1 MWKKIR
7 PRQREAFLRALGETG
22 NLTLAAEHAKLSRS
36 WVVKWRGLDA
46 EFDAACRAAVAV
58 ARARLGSAEKRGAG
72 KKWRYL
78 DGAELVVK
86 RGNGRRTQIA
96 RARRRQWTPRVE
108 ARFLAVVAATC
119 NARAGCGEVG
129 MSVSSLY
136 THLKQWPDFARRY
149 REAVAIGYGR
159 LNGGLTANCIAFMDP
174 EIEEDIPIDLPMPP
188 MTVGHVIRVVRVHDR
203 RLREARQDEEWARG
217 ARTLGRP
224 PGRRPRAAKGNGPG
238 GGGGRAG
245 DGPAI

>member
-22 NLTLAAEHAKLSRS
+22 NVTLAAEHAKLSRS
-36 WVVKWRGLDA
+36 WVVKWRGLDPT
-46 EFDAACRAAVAV
+46 FDAACRQAVAE
-58 ARARLGSAEKRGAG
+58 ARERLGAAEKRGAG

-96 RARRRQWTPRVE
+96 RACERQWTPRVE
-108 ARFLAVVAATC
+108 ARFLAVVATTC

-136 THLKQWPDFARRY
+136 THLKQWPQFARRY
-149 REAVAIGYGR
+149 REAVAIGYER
-159 LNGGLTANCIAFMDP
+159 IDGGLTANCIAFLDP
-174 EIEEDIPIDLPMPP
+174 EIDEEILRDLPMPP
-188 MTVGHVIRVVRVHDR
+188 MTVDQAIRIARVHDR
-203 RLREARQDEEWARG
+203 RLREARQDAEWARG
-217 ARTLGRP
+217 RRTLGRP
-224 PGRRPRAAKGNGPG
+224 PGRRPRPG
-238 GGGGRAG
+238 
-245 DGPAI
+245 